1 MIKTFYFI
9 LLIIFL
15 LIIVYFVEKQMMSF
29 LKNNNIYGYNFSKNK
44 ILTCGGLVILFPLV
58 ILFNIIY
65 YLNIIDTHLLLCYLL
80 VIFSI
85 GFVGFIDDMVGKTEY
100 KGMISHLK
108 QFVLCRNFTTGA
120 LKALTGVVVGFI
132 VSYWIPEGKS
142 LPSIIVGAL
151 TFSLFTN
158 LINMFDT
165 RPGRAVKF
173 FILFSVILIGIAPR
187 HILLITIILAPA
199 IMYLPMDMNGIIM
212 LGDTGSNLLGGILG
226 ITSLLILDGA
236 IQVATVILLMA
247 LHYIGDRYS
256 FTSIIKGSKILS
268 YIDNFGRKIT

>member
-9 LLIIFL
+9 SLIIFS

-29 LKNNNIYGYNFSKNK
+29 LRNNNIYGYNYSKNK

-58 ILFNIIY
+58 ILFNVIY
-65 YLNIIDTHLLLCYLL
+65 YLSIIDTRLLLCYLL
-80 VIFSI
+80 VLFSI

-108 QFVLCRNFTTGA
+108 QFVLYKNFTTGA
-120 LKALTGVVVGFI
+120 LKALTGVTVSLI
-132 VSYWIPEGKS
+132 VSYCIPEEKNLS
-142 LPSIIVGAL
+142 SILIGTLV
-151 TFSLFTN
+151 FSLFTN

-173 FILFSVILIGIAPR
+173 FILFSVILIGMAPR
-187 HILLITIILAPA
+187 HVLLITIILAPV
-199 IMYLPMDMNGIIM
+199 IIYLPMDIKGSIM
-212 LGDTGSNLLGGILG
+212 LGDTGSNILGGMLG

-268 YIDNFGRKIT
+268 YIDKFGRKIT